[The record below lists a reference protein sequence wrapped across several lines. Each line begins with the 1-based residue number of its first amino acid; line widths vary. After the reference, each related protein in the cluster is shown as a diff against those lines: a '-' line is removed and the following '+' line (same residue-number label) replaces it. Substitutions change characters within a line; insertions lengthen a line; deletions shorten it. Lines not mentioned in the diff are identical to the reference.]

1 MGCHLRLLGC
11 KQTLGAPH
19 LGVQS
24 KEEADMVAE
33 LIVGASH
40 DDGEGWMHKCCKVF
54 LKMLT
59 LDEHLLRRIW
69 PSTDLKGCQK
79 IPSSRF
85 VIKQRS

>member
-11 KQTLGAPH
+11 KQTLGARH

-59 LDEHLLRRIW
+59 LDEHLARCIW
-69 PSTDLKGCQK
+69 PSADLNGRQN
-79 IPSSRF
+79 IPSSRIE
-85 VIKQRS
+85 IKQRT